1 MERRNSRD
9 CRLCVVVPPT
19 MVLGLFLIGAASVIC
34 QVRIMPLGDSITK
47 GAHGS
52 SDSTGYRRAL
62 YQLLLGAGYSVDF
75 VGSQRDGTPKDF
87 DRDHEGHGGYT
98 ANQVR
103 DTVTAWLTA
112 NPADIILLHIGTNDI
127 TGGQN
132 PSGVSAEVGQI
143 LDRIDAVSSSIVVF
157 LARIINR
164 NDSHSAA
171 TTQYNLLLQSLA
183 ESRVANGDLIYV
195 VNQEAAL
202 NYPADLADA
211 VHPNDSGYVKMARCW
226 FTALST
232 YLSSLP
238 IQLSSFTGRII
249 NQSVVRLEWTTLTE
263 TNNFGFEVQRST
275 NACTGYQTLS
285 SGFVAG
291 HGTSLVP
298 HRYWYA
304 DTAAVP
310 GTCYYRLKQIDLD
323 GAVGYSDGIGLN
335 IMSGAKDSL
344 PQGSVLMQ
352 SYPNPFNSS
361 VTISF
366 DLSRPSEVRL
376 SVYDILGRAVAVL
389 VNERKNAGSH
399 EVKFDAARLSSGMY
413 LYRLQAGDFAQTKR
427 CLLLK

>member
-1 MERRNSRD
+1 
-9 CRLCVVVPPT
+9 

>member
-1 MERRNSRD
+1 
-9 CRLCVVVPPT
+9 

-62 YQLLLGAGYSVDF
+62 YQLLLGAGYSANF

-98 ANQVR
+98 ANQIR

-143 LDRIDAVSSSIVVF
+143 LDRIDAVSRSIVVF
-157 LARIINR
+157 LARIISR

-183 ESRVANGDLIYV
+183 DSRVANGDLIYV
-195 VNQEAAL
+195 VNQEGAL
-202 NYPADLADA
+202 NYPADLGDA

-232 YLSSLP
+232 YLSAIP

-263 TNNFGFEVQRST
+263 TNNLGFEVQRST
-275 NACTGYQTLS
+275 NARTGYETLS

-298 HRYWYA
+298 HSYWYE
-304 DTAAVP
+304 DTAAAP
-310 GTCYYRLKQIDLD
+310 GISYYRLKQIDVD
-323 GAVGYSDGIGLN
+323 GTVHYSDGVRV
-335 IMSGAKDSL
+335 
-344 PQGSVLMQ
+344 SVLAGVKEEEIPSVFSLSQ
-352 SYPNPFNSS
+352 NYPNPFNPATVIRYGLALRSQ
-361 VTISF
+361 V
-366 DLSRPSEVRL
+366 DL
-376 SVYDILGRAVAVL
+376 SVYNTLGQQVATL
-389 VNERKNAGSH
+389 VQGEEEAGYH
-399 EVKFDAARLSSGMY
+399 EGRFDASGMPSGVYFYRLS
-413 LYRLQAGDFAQTKR
+413 AGAYVETRKSV
-427 CLLLK
+427 LIK